1 MIYLFVV
8 IIGGLG
14 TLAYLAIMFNAV
26 PGAMD
31 ERLGHYEALPEDLG
45 EWRHDVTS
53 SEGIAMTS
61 QGKRLEHR
69 YLLETGGFLKGQTL
83 VKQSRVR
90 DLASNEIIE
99 VRAEERTKRRRRQA

>member
-1 MIYLFVV
+1 MIYLFVI

-26 PGAMD
+26 PGAID

-45 EWRHDVTS
+45 EWRYDVS
-53 SEGIAMTS
+53 SPEGVSLAS
-61 QGKRLEHR
+61 DGKRLERR

-83 VKQSRVR
+83 VKQCRVR
-90 DLASNEIIE
+90 DLATNEIIE
-99 VRAEERTKRRRRQA
+99 VRPEERSKRRRRQS